1 MTGEAL
7 GGVMCMVRVR
17 VERGGEK
24 TEAICGGQTTRV
36 SAVVEVEVGT
46 CTVEGGKGE
55 AQGVF
60 ISVFG

>member
-1 MTGEAL
+1 M
-7 GGVMCMVRVR
+7 GGVMCVMGVR

-24 TEAICGGQTTRV
+24 TEAICGGKTTRV
-36 SAVVEVEVGT
+36 AAMMEVEIGA
-46 CTVEGGKGE
+46 CAVEGGKGE